1 MIDLEAIELIKQLKA
16 RYFRFLDTANWEGMQ
31 RSVFTADATINF
43 KSPSYDISFKGW
55 GDIENF
61 YKSAFTKTRFGM
73 HNGHHPEI
81 TVSGDTAV
89 GLWYL
94 HDIFVNLDDN
104 TQFEGSALYRDEYVK
119 KDGEWR
125 IQNSAYERLFE
136 QISKRPDDVKV
147 TAIPIGNRFACD

>member
-16 RYFRFLDTANWEGMQ
+16 RYFRFLDTANWEGMKA
-31 RSVFTADATINF
+31 SVFVDDATINF
-43 KSPSYDISFKGW
+43 KSPSYDISFNGW
-55 GDIENF
+55 GDIEAF

-81 TVSGDTAV
+81 TVDGDTAV

-104 TQFEGSALYRDEYVK
+104 TQFEGSALYRDECVK
-119 KDGEWR
+119 VDGEWR
-125 IQNSAYERLFE
+125 IKNSAYERLFE

>member
-1 MIDLEAIELIKQLKA
+1 MLDLEAIELIKQLKA
-16 RYFRFLDTANWEGMQ
+16 RYFRFLDTANWAGMKE
-31 RSVFTADATINF
+31 SVFVEDATINF
-43 KSPSYDISFKGW
+43 KSPSYDISFNGW
-55 GDIENF
+55 GDIEAF
-61 YKSAFTKTRFGM
+61 YKSAFTETRFGM

-81 TVSGDTAV
+81 TVSGDSAV

-119 KDGEWR
+119 VNGEWR
-125 IQNSAYERLFE
+125 IKNSAYQRLFE

>member
-1 MIDLEAIELIKQLKA
+1 
-16 RYFRFLDTANWEGMQ
+16 
-31 RSVFTADATINF
+31 
-43 KSPSYDISFKGW
+43 
-55 GDIENF
+55 
-61 YKSAFTKTRFGM
+61 M

-81 TVSGDTAV
+81 TVDGDTAV

-104 TQFEGSALYRDEYVK
+104 TQFEGSALYRDEYIKVN
-119 KDGEWR
+119 GEWR
-125 IQNSAYERLFE
+125 IKNSAYERLFE